1 MAMAEEKPAS
11 STQIATPLSRE
22 RVFRPGRK
30 GAWHLMAHR
39 EYGVIW
45 SHCGLRQLVKDC
57 TFPEDDVLI
66 RDLCGSCGRVAKE
79 AIGREARPADAE
91 KG

>member
-1 MAMAEEKPAS
+1 MAEEKPTPPPQIGS
-11 STQIATPLSRE
+11 SIARS

-30 GAWHLMAHR
+30 GSWHLLAQR

-45 SHCGLRQLVKDC
+45 SYCGLRVMAKDC

-66 RDLCGSCGRVAKE
+66 RDLCGTCGRVAKAE
-79 AIGREARPADAE
+79 LGRAPEPPA
-91 KG
+91 GGSS